1 MADNQPL
8 EQLTSR
14 VPGPLSVVISKLMFV
29 SFFFP
34 PLKTYAV
41 RHLQTTVTEP
51 LSQQKLL
58 MQALQVLKGHKLDP
72 CFQITATHSGVQNCG
87 STCLE
92 GIWNQAAR
100 TVESHPAMSQQ
111 YVVLRKRMVG
121 FGLSLT
127 KFQSHRSQ
135 KIYSAKLVLFSRLQ
149 QEFLFSLVMIK
160 LVVIFCGVPILGVLV
175 YFLKAFVAHQTMGV
189 WDPRSI
195 FMVLKDKF

>member
-14 VPGPLSVVISKLMFV
+14 VPGPLSVVISKLRFV

-121 FGLSLT
+121 FGLSLMG
-127 KFQSHRSQ
+127 FVDSACLACRSCSSHWKTGSNFT
-135 KIYSAKLVLFSRLQ
+135 YLL
-149 QEFLFSLVMIK
+149 
-160 LVVIFCGVPILGVLV
+160 VIFRELAGFTVSSESPVRREDGACIM
-175 YFLKAFVAHQTMGV
+175 Q
-189 WDPRSI
+189 
-195 FMVLKDKF
+195 